1 MSEPEDIK
9 DIIAENLLRF
19 RTQANL
25 TQAQLAELLNY
36 SDKAVSKWERGESIP
51 DIRVLMQIAGIYN
64 IKLDDLVSRP
74 AEKEVKPVLHKRKKR
89 LLITLLSFALVWFI
103 ATGLFVILN
112 YIPNLSYEFL
122 CFVCAAFVSSI
133 VLTVFSVMWGNRIT
147 NAISCSLILWSLA
160 SMIFTFD
167 NAFLFCSSQD
177 GKAIREWIFRGECN
191 SSPTSFSPSIL
202 KRLYFSLNFF
212 FSRFWTIFVT
222 CLLNMVCASTSVLA
236 WF

>member
-103 ATGLFVILN
+103 ATGMFVILN
-112 YIPNLSYEFL
+112 YIPDLQHEYL

-133 VLTVFSVMWGNRIT
+133 VLTVFSVLWGNRIT

-160 SMIFTFD
+160 AMIFTFLY
-167 NAFLFCSSQD
+167 LFTEISGRWLLFVAACPFEVL
-177 GKAIREWIFRGECN
+177 IILWFVFR
-191 SSPTSFSPSIL
+191 
-202 KRLYFSLNFF
+202 K
-212 FSRFWTIFVT
+212 VK
-222 CLLNMVCASTSVLA
+222 
-236 WF
+236 

>member
-9 DIIAENLLRF
+9 DIIAENPLRF

-103 ATGLFVILN
+103 ATGMFVILN
-112 YIPNLSYEFL
+112 YIPDLQHEYL

-133 VLTVFSVMWGNRIT
+133 VLTVFSVLWGNRIT

-160 SMIFTFD
+160 AMIFTFLY
-167 NAFLFCSSQD
+167 LFTEIPGRWLLFVAACPFEVL
-177 GKAIREWIFRGECN
+177 IILWFVFR
-191 SSPTSFSPSIL
+191 
-202 KRLYFSLNFF
+202 K
-212 FSRFWTIFVT
+212 VK
-222 CLLNMVCASTSVLA
+222 
-236 WF
+236 

>member
-1 MSEPEDIK
+1 MNEPEDIK

-36 SDKAVSKWERGESIP
+36 SDKAVSKWERGESVP
-51 DIRVLMQIAGIYN
+51 DIRVLMQIASIYN

-122 CFVCAAFVSSI
+122 SFVCAAFVSSI

-160 SMIFTFD
+160 SMIFTFLH
-167 NAFLFCSSQD
+167 LFTELSGS
-177 GKAIREWIFRGECN
+177 W
-191 SSPTSFSPSIL
+191 L
-202 KRLYFSLNFF
+202 
-212 FSRFWTIFVT
+212 IFVAA
-222 CLLNMVCASTSVLA
+222 CPFEVLIIL
-236 WF
+236 WFVFRKVK

>member
-103 ATGLFVILN
+103 ATGMFVILN
-112 YIPNLSYEFL
+112 YIPDLQHEYL

-133 VLTVFSVMWGNRIT
+133 VLTVFSVLWGNRIT

-160 SMIFTFD
+160 AMIFTFLY
-167 NAFLFCSSQD
+167 LFTEIPGRWLLFVAACPFEVL
-177 GKAIREWIFRGECN
+177 IILWFVFR
-191 SSPTSFSPSIL
+191 
-202 KRLYFSLNFF
+202 K
-212 FSRFWTIFVT
+212 VK
-222 CLLNMVCASTSVLA
+222 
-236 WF
+236 